1 MAVVQISRIQIRRG
15 QKNQGEGLPQ
25 LASGE
30 LAWAIDTQELFI
42 GNGSLNEGAPAV
54 GNTKILT
61 QSDDIFSLTDTYS
74 YKKDSGIQTGQS
86 LTSPYFRTLQDRLDD
101 YISIRSFGA
110 TGDQDQDATEILQ
123 RAIDQLFG
131 NNFNG
136 AGVEQNRVTLYLNP
150 GVYTI
155 NNWINI
161 PPFASIVG
169 AGPEK
174 TVIRC
179 VTNESIRIVGTDGE
193 IENPTSETQAR
204 RILLKGFT
212 LSHAGNGIGLQLG
225 SCKDS
230 DFSDIDFIGSW
241 EFGQVIAPIPTTSL
255 PVNTAV
261 LLDSFSPVIQCT
273 NNLFFRCKFNNW
285 NYGVIANKQSAHN
298 IFKFCEFNM
307 LGEGVNFGTQN
318 LTDINGDPLFP
329 MHNQFLSCQ
338 FTDIHN
344 QAINIIRGEYNLS
357 KNNYFRSVGNAV
369 NAGNNYQSKE
379 TQSLYAVIHFENPTN
394 QSDSDYFLR
403 SSLKSTNLDS
413 SIPFVEEISGSV
425 YGTNY
430 YTEEL
435 EISQNENILPLLRLP
450 GAYDQTYVLHYYM
463 SNPNIKFNRYGKL
476 TLMCE
481 GSPTPSVVRIS
492 DDYDHYGEADYDTGD
507 NYLSYDITFSAD
519 FVDEGTV
526 ENPQFSIYLRTKTG
540 TAMTGNTIF
549 RYKLETHR
557 FSF

>member
-61 QSDDIFSLTDTYS
+61 QADDIFSLTDTYS

-86 LTSPYFRTLQDRLDD
+86 LTSPHFRTLQDRLDD
-101 YISIRSFGA
+101 YVSIKSFGA
-110 TGDQDQDATEILQ
+110 IGDQDQDATEILQ
-123 RAIDQLFG
+123 RAIDQLFA
-131 NNFNG
+131 NINT
-136 AGVEQNRVTLYLNP
+136 EQSRVTLYLNP

-155 NNWINI
+155 NSQINI
-161 PPFASIVG
+161 PPYASIVG

-174 TVIRC
+174 TILRFLGPTGIV
-179 VTNESIRIVGTDGE
+179 IVGTDGE
-193 IENPTSETQAR
+193 SDNPTSETQAR
-204 RILLKGFT
+204 RVLLKGFT
-212 LSHAGNGIGLQLG
+212 LSHTGNGIGLQLG
-225 SCKDS
+225 SCRDS
-230 DFSDIDFIGSW
+230 DFSDIDFVGTW
-241 EFGQVIAPIPTTSL
+241 EFGQAISSVPNIGVPE
-255 PVNTAV
+255 NTAV
-261 LLDSFSPVIQCT
+261 LLDSFSSVIQCT

-285 NYGVIANKQSAHN
+285 HYGVVANKQSAHN
-298 IFKFCEFNM
+298 YFNLCQFNM
-307 LGEGVNFGTQN
+307 LGEGVNFGTQL
-318 LTDINGDPLFP
+318 LTDINGELLFP
-329 MHNQFLSCQ
+329 IHNQFLSCQ

-344 QAINIIRGEYNLS
+344 QAINIVRGEYNLS

-369 NAGNNYQSKE
+369 NAENNYESKE
-379 TQSLYAVIHFENPTN
+379 TQSLYSIIHFENPTN
-394 QSDSDYFLR
+394 RSDGDYFLR
-403 SSLKSTNLDS
+403 SSLRSTNLDS
-413 SIPFVEEISGSV
+413 YIPFVEEISGSV
-425 YGTNY
+425 YGTDH

-481 GSPTPSVVRIS
+481 GNPSPSVVYIS
-492 DDYDHYGEADYDTGD
+492 DDYDHYGEANFDLGD

-540 TAMTGNTIF
+540 TAMTGNTRF